1 MQFEHVIN
9 GILKY
14 IDKEIYP
21 GMNDLQEIGARLFIS
36 RIVNNSGK
44 LKDFLTNNS
53 FVRTFAIIDDSG
65 EVDVD
70 GLFQDI
76 IEQVDKKGKIEFS
89 IPMFGRFKFATKDFE
104 NLYKTI
110 KGDSYEVN

>member
-1 MQFEHVIN
+1 MQFEHVVS

-14 IDKEIYP
+14 IDREIYP
-21 GMNDLQEIGARLFIS
+21 GMNDLQEIGARIAIS
-36 RIVNNSGK
+36 RLVNNSGK
-44 LKDFLTNNS
+44 LKEFLINNG
-53 FVRTFAIIDDSG
+53 FIRTFAIIDDTG
-65 EVDVD
+65 DVDVD

-89 IPMFGRFKFATKDFE
+89 IPMFGTFKFNTKDFE

-110 KGDSYEVN
+110 KGE

>member
-21 GMNDLQEIGARLFIS
+21 GMNDLQEIGARIAIS
-36 RIVNNSGK
+36 RLVNNSGK
-44 LKDFLTNNS
+44 LKDFLSNNG
-53 FVRTFAIIDDSG
+53 FIRTFAVINESG
-65 EVDVD
+65 DVDVD

-89 IPMFGRFKFATKDFE
+89 IPMFGKFKFTTKDFE
-104 NLYKTI
+104 NLYATI
-110 KGDSYEVN
+110 KGE